1 MAEKLGFLDQMLWGK
16 WADRAAINR
25 NAEDL
30 SNVEADVTALRT
42 LVQRQAAEITQLR
55 AMFMGMVEVLH
66 QRGSLDETELESAV
80 KAAFLKLSPPPPE
93 PKPSASDPY
102 RGIAT
107 SEPTAEAIEAAKAL
121 LATAQKHHFGKRF
134 DDARAVY
141 QQIIDQ
147 YADTKQAA
155 TARQQLENLRKA

>member
-66 QRGSLDETELESAV
+66 QRGHLDEGELESAV

-93 PKPSASDPY
+93 PKPGPTDPY
-102 RGIAT
+102 RGTT
-107 SEPTAEAIEAAKAL
+107 SEPSAEAIEAAKAL